1 MTGPS
6 GKPINQ
12 SIRLIFRPVAMLSG
26 DQQKTEGGSARVIQE
41 PKQSIGASEMLTLGW
56 VTSDLVIISTPHQR

>member
-1 MTGPS
+1 
-6 GKPINQ
+6 
-12 SIRLIFRPVAMLSG
+12 MLSG

-41 PKQSIGASEMLTLGW
+41 PKQSIGASEMLALGW